1 MLPFSSKVIF
11 VLIFPLSIVIDQTF
25 FIINSCPTT
34 CYHGKLK
41 ERFTTTL
48 FNACVCVFGGGG
60 GGWGGGDG
68 DNCICHDVCATTP
81 NRVLYFGALSG
92 MSSSN
97 QYLHLSARIFPLGS
111 TCVMIDKVN
120 SSIGFHSFFYRNIN
134 SIALADSQGNC
145 LHDKQHWTE
154 LFVGSLNW

>member
-1 MLPFSSKVIF
+1 M
-11 VLIFPLSIVIDQTF
+11 
-25 FIINSCPTT
+25 
-34 CYHGKLK
+34 
-41 ERFTTTL
+41 R
-48 FNACVCVFGGGG
+48 VCVFLEGGGG
-60 GGWGGGDG
+60 GGGVGEMGTIAYAMM
-68 DNCICHDVCATTP
+68 CVRPHLI
-81 NRVLYFGALSG
+81 LYFGALSG

-97 QYLHLSARIFPLGS
+97 QYLHLSTRIFPLGS